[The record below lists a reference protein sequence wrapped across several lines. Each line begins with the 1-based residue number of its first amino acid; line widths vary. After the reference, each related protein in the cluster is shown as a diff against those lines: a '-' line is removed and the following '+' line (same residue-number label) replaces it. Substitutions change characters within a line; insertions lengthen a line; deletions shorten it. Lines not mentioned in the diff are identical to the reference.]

1 LLRSVELTGVKPTW
15 PESPEMSANDPTRTS
30 APASEQFRL
39 TPRLAGLSE
48 VACDRMAARCPRA
61 GARRSRGMV
70 DTRRREFIALFGG
83 AAAAWPRMARAQSKP
98 AIIGVLGSGSAQS
111 SAFLIDAFKGGM
123 NENSLTEGRDYVL
136 DVRWAE
142 GDYTRFAALT
152 SELLGRKPR
161 VIIVTTIAAARA
173 AQQVAP
179 AVPLVMTGLIDP
191 VGVGLI
197 ASLARPGNNTT
208 GISNMIQDMSA
219 KGLELIREVA
229 PAAKS
234 IAALFNPNNPGSRLI
249 LEDVR
254 SQAAKLGMTIQPI
267 EFRGSAALDEA
278 LATAAGRDALLVVA
292 DSTLLDLGKRIA
304 GAALRLRLP
313 TFASIP
319 EFTDAG
325 TLIGYGPSRRDSYRR
340 AATYVKKLLE
350 GAKPANIPVEQPTLV
365 ELLINMQ
372 TARALGIVIPAALLA
387 RADRVIE

>member
-1 LLRSVELTGVKPTW
+1 
-15 PESPEMSANDPTRTS
+15 M
-30 APASEQFRL
+30 QFGHL
-39 TPRLAGLSE
+39 K
-48 VACDRMAARCPRA
+48 
-61 GARRSRGMV
+61 
-70 DTRRREFIALFGG
+70 RREFITLIGG
-83 AAAAWPRMARAQSKP
+83 AAAWPRVAHGQFKP

-111 SAFLIDAFKGGM
+111 SAFLIDALKKGM
-123 NENSLTEGRDYVL
+123 NENGLAEGRDYVL

-142 GDYTRFAALT
+142 GDYTRFAALAF
-152 SELLGRKPR
+152 ELLERKSS

-179 AVPLVMTGLIDP
+179 ATPIVMTGLIDP

-229 PAAKS
+229 PTAKT

-267 EFRGSAALDEA
+267 EFKGSAVLDTTLEA
-278 LATAAGRDALLVVA
+278 AAGCDALLVVA
-292 DSTLLDLGKRIA
+292 DSTLLDLGERIA
-304 GAALRLRLP
+304 GLALRHRLP
-313 TFASIP
+313 TFSSIP

-325 TLIGYGPSRRDSYRR
+325 ALVGYGPSRRDSYRR
-340 AATYVKKLLE
+340 AATYVKKVLE
-350 GAKPANIPVEQPTLV
+350 GAKPADIPVEQPTLI
-365 ELLINMQ
+365 ELSINMQ
-372 TARALGIVIPAALLA
+372 TARALGIVIPDALLA
-387 RADRVIE
+387 RAERVIE

>member
-1 LLRSVELTGVKPTW
+1 
-15 PESPEMSANDPTRTS
+15 M
-30 APASEQFRL
+30 
-39 TPRLAGLSE
+39 
-48 VACDRMAARCPRA
+48 
-61 GARRSRGMV
+61 
-70 DTRRREFIALFGG
+70 RRRQFITLLGG
-83 AAAAWPRMARAQSKP
+83 AAAWPRVARGQFKL

-111 SAFLIDAFKGGM
+111 SAFLIDALKKGM
-123 NENSLTEGRDYVL
+123 NENGLAEGRDYVL

-142 GDYTRFAALT
+142 GDYTRFAALAF
-152 SELLGRKPR
+152 ELLERKSS

-179 AVPLVMTGLIDP
+179 ATPIVMTGLIDP

-229 PAAKS
+229 PTAKT

-267 EFRGSAALDEA
+267 EFKGSAVLDATLEA
-278 LATAAGRDALLVVA
+278 AAGRDALLVVA
-292 DSTLLDLGKRIA
+292 DSALLDLGQRIA
-304 GAALRLRLP
+304 GLALRHRLP
-313 TFASIP
+313 TFSSIP

-325 TLIGYGPSRRDSYRR
+325 ALVGYGPSRRDSYRR
-340 AATYVKKLLE
+340 AATYVKKVLE
-350 GAKPANIPVEQPTLV
+350 GAKPADLPVEQPTLI
-365 ELLINMQ
+365 ELSINMQ
-372 TARALGIVIPAALLA
+372 TARALGIVIPDVLLA
-387 RADRVIE
+387 RAERVIE